1 MKDLK
6 DNWLENLVLVDLTEE
21 DFKDKWEQEKE
32 LGRVYQKP
40 LNIRPYTILLC

>member
-21 DFKDKWEQEKE
+21 DFKDK
-32 LGRVYQKP
+32 
-40 LNIRPYTILLC
+40 